1 MSSARR
7 FILAVIAA
15 FSLPAISVAQTPAA
29 TAAATA
35 APTVAPTV
43 APATVTAVPVAPSTA
58 PAATTPTAD
67 EGYVIGP
74 EDVIEVSV
82 LGQPEFRTQA
92 RVETDGSIALPFLGK
107 QQVNGQ
113 TPLSL
118 AAAVSSRLKAGGYY
132 TNPVA
137 TVTVVSFASRYV
149 IVLGEVAQPGLQP
162 VNRSYRVSEIIAR
175 AGGLKPSG
183 APHVILRR
191 VNGQELKLDFKKLAV
206 GSESDDPVVYPGDK
220 LFVPEAE
227 TFFIYGQVN
236 APGTFVMQEQMTIR
250 KALARA
256 GGLTPLGSDKRV
268 QVYRNGQPAKV
279 SLESPVGPG
288 DVIVVGERIF

>member
-1 MSSARR
+1 MTSAKR
-7 FILAVIAA
+7 FILSVLAVFA
-15 FSLPAISVAQTPAA
+15 FPALSIAQTTAPAPI
-29 TAAATA
+29 
-35 APTVAPTV
+35 APSV
-43 APATVTAVPVAPSTA
+43 APATVTAVPVTPSTA
-58 PAATTPTAD
+58 TPAPAPSAD
-67 EGYVIGP
+67 EGYIIGP
-74 EDVIEVSV
+74 EDVIEVNV

-92 RVETDGSIALPFLGK
+92 RVESDGSIALPFLGK

-113 TPLSL
+113 TPLTL

-137 TVTVVSFASRYV
+137 TVTVTSFASRYV

-175 AGGLKPSG
+175 SGGIKPSG
-183 APHVILRR
+183 APVVVVRR
-191 VNGQELKLDFKKLAV
+191 VNGQELRLDFKKLAI
-206 GSESDDPVVYPGDK
+206 GSDADDPFVYPGDK
-220 LFVPEAE
+220 IFVPEAE

-236 APGTFVMQEQMTIR
+236 APGTFVIQDDMTVR

-268 QVYRNGQPAKV
+268 QVFRNGQPAKV
-279 SLESPVGPG
+279 SLESKVGSG
-288 DVIVVGERIF
+288 DVIVVGERLF